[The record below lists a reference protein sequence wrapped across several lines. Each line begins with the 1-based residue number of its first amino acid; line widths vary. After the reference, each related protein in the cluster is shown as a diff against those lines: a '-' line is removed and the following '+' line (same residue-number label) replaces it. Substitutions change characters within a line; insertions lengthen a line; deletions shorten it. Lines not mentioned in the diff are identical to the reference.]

1 MNTPAIS
8 LKPLALAVS
17 LALSLAACGGGSGMS
32 GSDASANLYPSSN
45 SSSTTTDP
53 SPPSTIAPIPSPST
67 SQVPLAM
74 PTAVA
79 SGSVLALECGRTYQ
93 GTLDLQG
100 KSDVTVK
107 TTGACGDAILTPGQA
122 VTGWTHHQGN
132 VFSAPIA
139 FDVAQVVIDGQPLEA
154 AHWPNRPQTWVK
166 ATSSNTGSLS
176 YAMPNTDLVGAT
188 LIFRPHAW
196 AVEARRITAYS
207 GSTMSVTST
216 GNINFDGYA
225 LGGTVD
231 FYVEGKLWM
240 LDAPGEW
247 AVSGG
252 RLYVWAPD
260 GKTPDGRAW
269 ASPDKDA
276 INARN
281 SRSITLEG
289 VSLYAAANGVNAQDA
304 HNLRVTN
311 VRIANSSGNGILNSG
326 GAGLHVEKATIRNTR
341 HDAIAVKWGGGGE
354 TIRDTHIDASGT
366 IGMPTNV
373 HAAINLTSG
382 TGSMVQNNTV
392 TNAGYIGIRVFRDA
406 LASGNTVD
414 GACLVLSDCG
424 GIYTD
429 APDKASLNTRIEN
442 NTIRNVAPA
451 QRLAWG
457 VFLGEYA
464 NGVTVSGNAISNS
477 GNGIEILNG
486 FGNRITGNEF
496 SNNTQA
502 HIQMVEFGTSP
513 VVADNV
519 ISGNRFTST
528 GKQEMYRHSSELGTA
543 AVKRFGS
550 YADNTYLS
558 SSSIFANYNGEA
570 LSFSE
575 WKTRTGEDGTST
587 LSAP

>member
-1 MNTPAIS
+1 
-8 LKPLALAVS
+8 
-17 LALSLAACGGGSGMS
+17 
-32 GSDASANLYPSSN
+32 
-45 SSSTTTDP
+45 
-53 SPPSTIAPIPSPST
+53 
-67 SQVPLAM
+67 M

-79 SGSVLALECGRTYQ
+79 SGSVLELECGRTYQ

-107 TTGACGDAILTPGQA
+107 TAGTCGDAILTPGQA
-122 VTGWTHHQGN
+122 VTDWTHHQGN
-132 VFSAPIA
+132 IFSAPVA
-139 FDVAQVVIDGQPLEA
+139 FDVTQMIIDGQPLEA

-166 ATSSNTGSLS
+166 ATSSNTNSLS
-176 YAMPNTDLVGAT
+176 YAMPNTDLVGAR
-188 LIFRPHAW
+188 LVFRPHAW

-225 LGGTVD
+225 LGGAVD

-260 GKTPDGRAW
+260 GKAPEGRTW
-269 ASPDKDA
+269 ASPDRDA

-281 SRSITLEG
+281 SQSVSLEG
-289 VSLYAAANGVNAQDA
+289 ISLYAAANGVNAQDA
-304 HNLRVTN
+304 RNLRVTN

-326 GAGLHVEKATIRNTR
+326 GAGLHVEQTTIRNTR

-382 TGSMVQNNTV
+382 TGSMVENNTV

-406 LASGNTVD
+406 LVSGNVVD

-429 APDKASLNTRIEN
+429 APDKAPLNTRIEN

-464 NGVTVSGNAISNS
+464 NGVTVSGNNISNS
-477 GNGIEILNG
+477 SNGIEILNG

-496 SNNTQA
+496 SGNTQA
-502 HIQMVEFGTSP
+502 HIQMVEFGASP
-513 VVADNV
+513 VIANNV
-519 ISGNRFTST
+519 ISGNRFTTT
-528 GKQEMYRHSSELGTA
+528 GKQEMYRHSSELGTT

-550 YADNTYLS
+550 YADNTYRS

-570 LSFSE
+570 LSFAQ